1 MTAAR
6 PDPSE
11 LLSAYFDGEVT
22 PEERA
27 RVEQLRR
34 DSATLDAELQ
44 ALAEL
49 SQLVKSVPRAPAPPE
64 IFATVMQVV
73 ERQTLLAPA
82 PVQRSRGR
90 LPIPWVRET
99 VVFLTGVAAT
109 LLASFAW
116 SGRFSATSRE
126 FGLLPGSVHSPSAE
140 GAIPFAAPSAA
151 DRLAETVEKSS
162 SVVEPGLPQGD
173 GLQSASLAIRGA
185 AAGAPAGVAGEAS
198 HVRAAQSPGLAVS
211 ATSRPVHRAE
221 PESQPPGPKASDG
234 QPVAEAAGT
243 VTTPSVVDAKQAA
256 DAAVSTASVPF
267 RDALELFAADP
278 ARGEQW
284 IVNVDLYAADAE
296 RAADQLQ
303 QSLLE
308 NNVPP
313 LPALATAQ
321 DRRRKD
327 ETTVAENA
335 AAAAA
340 ASPEAAS
347 ALANENPAVYVEAPA
362 ELVTLSLEQLAQR
375 RELLGVRLR
384 PPLELP
390 PNVTIRKAVAREGQ
404 PGSGGNRS
412 EGAIDVEQLI
422 LLYNHAVAARDV
434 LDDEWHQ
441 LTDFAP
447 ADALLVQNAP
457 AAAEEA
463 QRASEVE
470 RRQAALPQ
478 RGVGSRKAVRGPT
491 GQESIPNTGVQSALP
506 PTESMGYNQLF
517 KLPLATA
524 AERSKLRAKEPP
536 STAWGERFSGA
547 PQSLSDEARLR
558 QNRFEAPLPGHVRV
572 LFVIRETATDSAP
585 PTTAPASPL
594 PAGPAAPR

>member
-82 PVQRSRGR
+82 PVKRSRGR

-116 SGRFSATSRE
+116 SGRFPATSRE
-126 FGLLPGSVHSPSAE
+126 FGQLPGSVHSPPTE

-151 DRLAETVEKSS
+151 DRPAETVEKSS
-162 SVVEPGLPQGD
+162 FVGEPGLPQGD
-173 GLQSASLAIRGA
+173 GVDRASLAIRRA
-185 AAGAPAGVAGEAS
+185 AAGAPAGVAGNAS
-198 HVRAAQSPGLAVS
+198 PVRAAQSPGLAVS
-211 ATSRPVHRAE
+211 ATSRPVHGAE
-221 PESQPPGPKASDG
+221 PQPPGPQASDG

-243 VTTPSVVDAKQAA
+243 VTTPSVVDTKQAA
-256 DAAVSTASVPF
+256 DAAVGTASVPF

-303 QSLLE
+303 QSLLR

-313 LPALATAQ
+313 LPALATTQ

-327 ETTVAENA
+327 ETTAAEN
-335 AAAAA
+335 AAA

-412 EGAIDVEQLI
+412 EAALDVEQLI
-422 LLYNHAVAARDV
+422 LLYNHAIAAHDV
-434 LDDEWHQ
+434 FDDEWQQ

-478 RGVGSRKAVRGPT
+478 RGVGSRKAVRRPT
-491 GQESIPNTGVQSALP
+491 GQESIRKTDGEPAVP

-524 AERSKLRAKEPP
+524 AERSKLRASEPL
-536 STAWGERFSGA
+536 SSALGEEAISRTAK
-547 PQSLSDEARLR
+547 SLSDEARLR
-558 QNRFEAPLPGHVRV
+558 QNRFEAPAAGHVRV

-594 PAGPAAPR
+594 PAAPAAPR